1 MRYQHQGFS
10 RVVAVSC
17 ACLLLLPVG
26 AFVPVLQGA
35 QDSSNR
41 MKQLI
46 EALGAGAEVKITLS
60 AEEEVRGVISDIAQD
75 RFALDID
82 PNRPE
87 SRFHF
92 TYAQVRKLTLAR
104 MNYKASGE
112 TDLLAV
118 KRILYVVGTG
128 KHVLVRTRDSRKVR
142 GRIQTIGQDQFI
154 LETGGS
160 TLTGSS
166 AGSLQIAYQQVL
178 EVKPKPRSSTA
189 KTLIITGVSVGAG
202 LLGALLI
209 YVSTYQG

>member
-1 MRYQHQGFS
+1 MRYQHQGLS

-26 AFVPVLQGA
+26 AFVPMLQGA
-35 QDSSNR
+35 QDSANR
-41 MKQLI
+41 MKQLV

-60 AEEEVRGVISDIAQD
+60 TEEVRGVISDIAQD

-82 PNRPE
+82 RNRPE
-87 SRFHF
+87 SRFYF
-92 TYAQVRKLTLAR
+92 TYVQVRKLTLAR

-112 TDLLAV
+112 TDLVAV

-166 AGSLQIAYQQVL
+166 TGSFQIAYQQVL

-189 KTLIITGVSVGAG
+189 KTLIITGASVGAG

-209 YVSTYQG
+209 YVMTYQG

>member
-1 MRYQHQGFS
+1 
-10 RVVAVSC
+10 
-17 ACLLLLPVG
+17 
-26 AFVPVLQGA
+26 
-35 QDSSNR
+35 
-41 MKQLI
+41 
-46 EALGAGAEVKITLS
+46 
-60 AEEEVRGVISDIAQD
+60 
-75 RFALDID
+75 
-82 PNRPE
+82 
-87 SRFHF
+87 
-92 TYAQVRKLTLAR
+92 

-112 TDLLAV
+112 TDLVAV

-189 KTLIITGVSVGAG
+189 KTLIITGASVGAG

-209 YVSTYQG
+209 YVMTYQG